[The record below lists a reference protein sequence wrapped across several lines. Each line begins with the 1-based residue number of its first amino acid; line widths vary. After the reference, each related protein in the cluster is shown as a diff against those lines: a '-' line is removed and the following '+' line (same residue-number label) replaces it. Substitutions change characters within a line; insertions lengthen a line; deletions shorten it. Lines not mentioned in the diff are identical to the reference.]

1 MDDQTLKPGF
11 FPDFFI
17 VGAPRCGTSALSRYL
32 KQHPQICFSR
42 PKEPHYFSNVSP
54 ECSSSEVETEYL
66 RSFFP
71 HYQEGY
77 KAIGEGSVSYLYS
90 LEAID
95 LILKFNPDAR
105 FIAMVRNPIDM
116 LPSYH
121 QRLVYVRHEDV
132 EDFGKAWSLQ
142 EMRARG
148 DRIPKLCCEPSIL
161 QYAQVGRLGH
171 HVENL
176 YRKAGEEKCL
186 VIVFD
191 DFVTETEAVYKDVVE
206 FIGVDFAGPRNFK
219 HKRES
224 KMYKNGFLQRFLY
237 NPPKG
242 AEILIKWYEH
252 SRRKQKS
259 EKKSRLRRLRKR
271 LLSVNSV
278 KGKPPPLN
286 GEIRSVLRE
295 TFSSDIKWLEEILG
309 RNLSHW
315 R

>member
-1 MDDQTLKPGF
+1 MGDQTLKTEF

-32 KQHPQICFSR
+32 KKHPQICFSR

-54 ECSSSEVETEYL
+54 DCSASDVETEYL

-71 HYQEGY
+71 HYQERY

-90 LEAID
+90 PQAID
-95 LILKFNPDAR
+95 LILQFSPDAR

-121 QRLVYVRHEDV
+121 QRLVYVRHENV
-132 EDFGKAWSLQ
+132 EDFAKAWSLQ
-142 EMRARG
+142 EERARG
-148 DRIPKLCCEPSIL
+148 ERIPKLCREPSIL

-171 HVENL
+171 QVENL
-176 YRKAGEEKCL
+176 YRKAGEERCL

-191 DFVTETEAVYKDVVE
+191 DFVTETEAVYKDVLN
-206 FIGVDFAGPRNFK
+206 FIGVDFDGLRKFK

-224 KMYKNGFLQRFLY
+224 KMYKNGLLQRLLY
-237 NPPKG
+237 NPPMG

-259 EKKSRLRRLRKR
+259 QKKSRLRRLRKR
-271 LLSVNSV
+271 LLRINSV

-286 GEIRSVLRE
+286 GETRSVLQEAFR
-295 TFSSDIKWLEEILG
+295 SDIKRLEEILG
-309 RNLSHW
+309 RDLSHW

>member
-32 KQHPQICFSR
+32 KKHPQICFSR
-42 PKEPHYFSNVSP
+42 PKEPHYFASVSP

-71 HYQEGY
+71 HYQERY

-90 LEAID
+90 PQAID

-105 FIAMVRNPIDM
+105 FVAMVRNPIDM

-142 EMRARG
+142 EERARG
-148 DRIPKLCCEPSIL
+148 ERVPKFCREPSIL
-161 QYAQVGRLGH
+161 QYAQAGRLGYQ
-171 HVENL
+171 VENL

-191 DFVTETEAVYKDVVE
+191 DFVTETEAVYKDVLE
-206 FIGVDFAGPRNFK
+206 FIGIDFAGPRNFK
-219 HKRES
+219 RKRES
-224 KMYKNGFLQRFLY
+224 KMYRNGLLQRFLY

-271 LLSVNSV
+271 LLSINSV
-278 KGKPPPLN
+278 KGKPAPLD
-286 GEIRSVLRE
+286 EETRSVLRE
-295 TFSSDIKWLEEILG
+295 TFSSDIKRLEEILG